1 MTQPGHD
8 DWRPT
13 ATLETLRLRAQ
24 LLARVRSYFEQ
35 TGALEVETPVLVRA
49 AVTDV
54 HLESLQV
61 RRGQA
66 LARAE

>member
-1 MTQPGHD
+1 MTGSLPD

-24 LLARVRSYFEQ
+24 LLGRARAYFAR
-35 TGALEVETPVLVRA
+35 TGALEVETPVLGRA

-54 HLESLQV
+54 HL
-61 RRGQA
+61 
-66 LARAE
+66 